1 MLEAPHIDLEAI
13 ALSRG
18 ATVHYRQLD
27 GCEARLV
34 ANGER
39 AIISVDPSSN
49 RGRQRFSLAHELAH
63 WVCDRERGSFACA
76 KDDIGPQNG
85 EEKSVEARANV
96 FASQLVLPDYLV
108 MPWLQGRRMVLATAG
123 DLAHDFQASLT
134 AAAIRLCKRAPLP
147 ACVAC
152 HGKAKRH
159 WFVKNLHWPFELMV
173 SRELHQDTIA
183 FTMAFG
189 VGSGMQS
196 PRREPANRWL
206 NGPGVFQ
213 MTVETQSVPLNEDAV
228 LTFVTIVK

>member
-1 MLEAPHIDLEAI
+1 MTEPQHIDLEAI

-18 ATVHYRQLD
+18 ASVRYRHLD

-34 ANGER
+34 ANGDC
-39 AIISVDPSSN
+39 AIISVDSSSQ

-76 KDDIGPQNG
+76 KDDIGPQNA
-85 EEKSVEARANV
+85 EEKSIEASANV

-108 MPWLQGRRMVLATAG
+108 APWLQGRRMVLATAG
-123 DLAHDFQASLT
+123 DLKQDFDTSLT
-134 AAAIRLCKRAPLP
+134 AAAIRLCKRAPMP

-159 WFVKNLHWPFELMV
+159 WYVKNLLWPFELSV
-173 SRELHQDTIA
+173 VRQLHQDTIA

-189 VGSGMQS
+189 GGSGMQA
-196 PRREPANRWL
+196 PKRGPANHWL
-206 NGPGVFQ
+206 SGPGVFQ
-213 MTVETQSVPLNEDAV
+213 LTVETQSALLNDDAV
-228 LTFVTIVK
+228 LTFLTIVK